1 MPISKLLPNVNSSKL
16 LGRVNIFSAPITK
29 LEIKIKN
36 NDIKPDR
43 LANLHSKTKF
53 YDMKPDRLANLQ
65 NKYYYFMGRGNNSQV
80 VDEVMSKRIWWIKE
94 ENVTGKN
101 INFIWQQHSKGI
113 PWERFSDKHP
123 NEIPIVFNHFE
134 FIYEIGTKNLLM
146 KNLIEYCSIHDI
158 YVYNFVPLTMEIK
171 LEENLEID
179 LKLFHKI
186 HTHIRHQKC
195 GNVIDFKNFLKDV
208 VDPKVKARL
217 LDRLKTS
224 MLEPLKKI
232 PGTYNKGPCAWFL
245 KPTNCNRGNGIEVF
259 NSTTQLQKLIYK
271 VMDLNRQKLF
281 GFPSLNANKTTK
293 GVPKFIVQKYCEDLM
308 LIGTRKFDIRVLV

>member
-186 HTHIRHQKC
+186 HTHICNTCICLFCTNKVTKEKVVSGLKCVPFVDVFHRSWVKNALWPPQQIPQKNAPPPHNWC
-195 GNVIDFKNFLKDV
+195 LFNLQEMHTL
-208 VDPKVKARL
+208 R
-217 LDRLKTS
+217 
-224 MLEPLKKI
+224 
-232 PGTYNKGPCAWFL
+232 
-245 KPTNCNRGNGIEVF
+245 TNF
-259 NSTTQLQKLIYK
+259 NSYKRKNAYKIFFSYKLL
-271 VMDLNRQKLF
+271 LN
-281 GFPSLNANKTTK
+281 
-293 GVPKFIVQKYCEDLM
+293 KFTLTE
-308 LIGTRKFDIRVLV
+308 FDYHYIM